1 MRGLLLAVLAMCVA
15 CDKQPTQT
23 TLAKTVYRL
32 DANHYLG
39 DAVEQGSLTV
49 WPVFADKPADI
60 GEFLTLAEAQKRG
73 LATVREQKAAEVTT
87 LTIENKGTLPILICA
102 GSLVKGGQQDRQIA
116 QDFVIQAKTTVPV
129 GAFCVEQSR
138 WNGEMAFSPA
148 GMATA
153 EVRKAAQYDKDQ
165 GKVWKEVAVDRN
177 NAIEV
182 TALQAL
188 MVQSQQ
194 LESDLRALP
203 DQPKVMRASTVATLS
218 DIENAIAAIDF
229 QLNESGVQMTP
240 DERELFWRERV
251 RLMKSLVRLR
261 YAQAQRTAF

>member
-1 MRGLLLAVLAMCVA
+1 MANETKDEEMICGLTADERGVLMRGLHELPETMPPRAVWDRIREQAQAEGLIRTTVTERPSTWFAGFGIAAAVVLAVTVVPRMMNAPDLDTPYTEPPA
-15 CDKQPTQT
+15 
-23 TLAKTVYRL
+23 TL
-32 DANHYLG
+32 
-39 DAVEQGSLTV
+39 S
-49 WPVFADKPADI
+49 
-60 GEFLTLAEAQKRG
+60 
-73 LATVREQKAAEVTT
+73 
-87 LTIENKGTLPILICA
+87 
-102 GSLVKGGQQDRQIA
+102 
-116 QDFVIQAKTTVPV
+116 
-129 GAFCVEQSR
+129 
-138 WNGEMAFSPA
+138 
-148 GMATA
+148 
-153 EVRKAAQYDKDQ
+153 
-165 GKVWKEVAVDRN
+165 N

-203 DQPKVMRASTVATLS
+203 DQPKVMRASTVATLT

-240 DERELFWRERV
+240 EERELFWRERV

>member
-1 MRGLLLAVLAMCVA
+1 MANETKDEEMICGLTADERDVLLRGLYALPDTMPPRV
-15 CDKQPTQT
+15 
-23 TLAKTVYRL
+23 
-32 DANHYLG
+32 
-39 DAVEQGSLTV
+39 V
-49 WPVFADKPADI
+49 WNRI
-60 GEFLTLAEAQKRG
+60 
-73 LATVREQKAAEVTT
+73 REQAQAEGLIRTTATQRPSTWLAGFGIAAAVVLSVTVVPRMMNAPDLDTPYTEPPAT
-87 LTIENKGTLPILICA
+87 L
-102 GSLVKGGQQDRQIA
+102 S
-116 QDFVIQAKTTVPV
+116 
-129 GAFCVEQSR
+129 
-138 WNGEMAFSPA
+138 
-148 GMATA
+148 
-153 EVRKAAQYDKDQ
+153 
-165 GKVWKEVAVDRN
+165 N

-218 DIENAIAAIDF
+218 DIEDAIAAIDY